1 MHSELLSLRQSHL
14 LSPRRY
20 RLSMQTVGER
30 LKQARI
36 AAGYDSAAA
45 AAEAFGWHKQ
55 NVRDHEA
62 DRRGVSPDQADRYAR
77 AYRTGPAWILFGRGS
92 PDDAGPATSAT
103 EIRLPIRYEVA
114 ASGFLERDELPQRPY
129 GFHTVPS
136 VAPYSGAPQ
145 WLERVVSDSMDL
157 LLPVGSL
164 VHVVD
169 TIALE
174 YEPRHGDVVIVERSR
189 AQGALVE
196 RTIKQVALT
205 PTGPELWPRSH
216 NPRHQQAIALHDG
229 DDRSDDV
236 TVQIVGKVIRSY
248 MFFEPEAEE
257 PEVA

>member
-1 MHSELLSLRQSHL
+1 MADYKDEALAYLRKVIDETGRTATELA
-14 LSPRRY
+14 
-20 RLSMQTVGER
+20 RLV
-30 LKQARI
+30 
-36 AAGYDSAAA
+36 
-45 AAEAFGWHKQ
+45 
-55 NVRDHEA
+55 
-62 DRRGVSPDQADRYAR
+62 GVSPTTFTRPLNSPDHKYAVKFP
-77 AYRTGPAWILFGRGS
+77 ALQDLAKRTGVAIPPSLLSARVERGS
-92 PDDAGPATSAT
+92 PPPT

-129 GFHTVPS
+129 GYRTVPS
-136 VAPYSGAPQ
+136 VAPYAGAPQ
-145 WLERVVSDSMDL
+145 WLERVVSDSLDKL
-157 LLPVGSL
+157 IPVGSL
-164 VHVVD
+164 AHVVD
-169 TIALE
+169 AVALE
-174 YEPRHGDVVIVERSR
+174 YEPRHDDIVIVERSR

-205 PTGPELWPRSH
+205 PAGPELWPRSH